1 MDRKQHEAVA
11 KAFLDALGRG
21 DTETMSRL
29 STDDMTW
36 WIMPG
41 NRFSGTHAKGPY
53 LENLPAAL
61 FANAAS
67 PLKLEYGEI
76 TAEADRLAVVARGDL
91 PMKDG
96 RHYRNHYHFLLHFR
110 DGTIAS
116 GKEFTDSLHINEI
129 FGAPDAGGQ
138 A

>member
-1 MDRKQHEAVA
+1 MDRNQQEEFA
-11 KAFLDALGRG
+11 KAFLDALGCC

-29 STDDMTW
+29 STEDMTW

-41 NRFSGTHAKGPY
+41 NKFSGTHAKREYLANLPML
-53 LENLPAAL
+53 LENAAG
-61 FANAAS
+61 
-67 PLKLEYGEI
+67 PLKLEYHEI
-76 TAEADRLAVVARGDL
+76 TGEADRLAVVAQGDL

-110 DGTIAS
+110 DGKIAS
-116 GKEFTDSLHINEI
+116 GQEFTDSLHINEI
-129 FGAPDAGGQ
+129 FGAPDSIPA